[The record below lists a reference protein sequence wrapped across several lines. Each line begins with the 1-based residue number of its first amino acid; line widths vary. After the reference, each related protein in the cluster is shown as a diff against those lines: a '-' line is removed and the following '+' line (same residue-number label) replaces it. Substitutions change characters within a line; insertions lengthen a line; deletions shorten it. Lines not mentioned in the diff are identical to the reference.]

1 MSSGDAGF
9 VGSIPAIYERDMV
22 PVWFEGYARDLA
34 ARLGDV
40 RAGSVLEL
48 AAGTGVVTREL
59 ARTLPASVQIVATD
73 LNGAMLQAAEAA
85 GCARPVTFR
94 IADAQKLPFGDAELD
109 AIVCQFGV
117 MFFPDKPASFRE
129 ARRVLKPGGRYLF
142 NVWGRLPHNPLSL
155 VVQQAV
161 VALFPDNPPLFFERT
176 PFAYFDEA
184 RIRTDL
190 AAGGFE
196 RVDIETVT
204 LKAPVQSAA
213 SAARGL
219 CEGTPLRGEI
229 EARAPGRLGEVT
241 AAATRAVEARFGKGS
256 FEHQLEALV
265 VSVRK
270 P

>member
-1 MSSGDAGF
+1 MSTGDAGF

-22 PVWFEGYARDLA
+22 PMLFEGYARDLA
-34 ARLGDV
+34 ARLGDL
-40 RAGSVLEL
+40 RAGALLEL

-59 ARTLPASVQIVATD
+59 ALTLPASVEIVATD

-94 IADAQKLPFGDAELD
+94 VADAQKLPFGDAELD

-142 NVWGRLPHNPLSL
+142 NVWGRLQHNPVSL

-176 PFAYFDEA
+176 PFGYFDEA

-190 AAGGFE
+190 AAGGF
-196 RVDIETVT
+196 DGASIETVT
-204 LKAPVQSAA
+204 LKAPVQSPA
-213 SAARGL
+213 
-219 CEGTPLRGEI
+219 
-229 EARAPGRLGEVT
+229 
-241 AAATRAVEARFGKGS
+241 
-256 FEHQLEALV
+256 
-265 VSVRK
+265 
-270 P
+270 